1 MANWEGV
8 SEFVAV
14 AETESFTSA
23 ANKLNTSVAQVSRKV
38 SALENRLATKLLN
51 RTTRRVS
58 VTEAGQLYYQHC
70 RQVIDGL
77 EQAERVITNM
87 QSVPQGKLKV
97 TAPVTYGEQ
106 RIAPLLNQFM
116 TLYPQLELQLVL
128 TNQKLDLIEQGVDL
142 AIRLGRLDDSSMMA
156 KRLAS
161 RQLYVCAAPSYLKD
175 HGEPHTLSEL
185 SQHNCLLGSMDY
197 WRFREV
203 GKERNVRVQGNIRC
217 NSGSALTDAALKGLG
232 IVQLPDYYV
241 EEHIESGELVELL
254 PLYREEQEGI
264 WALYPHNRHLS
275 TKVRSLVDFLRE
287 QFESQ

>member
-23 ANKLNTSVAQVSRKV
+23 ANKLDTSVAQVSRKV

-175 HGEPHTLSEL
+175 YGEPHTLSEL

-197 WRFREV
+197 WRFREA

-232 IVQLPDYYV
+232 VVQLPDYYV
-241 EEHIESGELVELL
+241 EEYIESGELVELL

-287 QFESQ
+287 QFDSQ